1 MNTGKFIKMESITVN
16 PNLEA
21 IYDGDIPD
29 AISECYRC
37 KEQVLRAISGNPS
50 TTEVASWDAKV
61 FAAQGVKTSG
71 GPTPII
77 LTKDNI
83 KYGSLDAAVAII
95 LMRSRLYTLTKTG
108 VDILFD
114 AAKAKLETATNQT
127 GLQTIRDN
135 FCADLAAIH
144 TEILTVRDAVQ
155 AGDMSRLDAAETALL
170 AQAK

>member
-1 MNTGKFIKMESITVN
+1 MENLEFIAEN
-16 PNLEA
+16 PNPEA

-29 AISECYRC
+29 AISDCYRC

-61 FAAQGVKTSG
+61 FAAQGVKTYG

-77 LTKDNI
+77 LTKDEI

-114 AAKAKLETATNQT
+114 AVKTKLKTATNQT
-127 GLQTIRDN
+127 ELQTIHDN
-135 FCADLAAIH
+135 FCDELAAINA
-144 TEILTVRDAVQ
+144 EILTVRAAVKL
-155 AGDMSRLDAAETALL
+155 GDMSKLDAAEIALL
-170 AQAK
+170 AQAE